1 MRFESQRGGTP
12 HGVLLRTTVLRKIF
26 LTENVPYRIVGDGEA
41 GYRSDV
47 RVISKTQHFSHIS
60 FVAEGNKKEMGSQ
73 GIEER
78 SDEETSAFEMVL
90 NMGDS
95 HNVRF
100 VNQRS
105 GTPHGV
111 LLRTTVLRKI
121 FLKENFPYRLVETVR

>member
-1 MRFESQRGGTP
+1 
-12 HGVLLRTTVLRKIF
+12 
-26 LTENVPYRIVGDGEA
+26 
-41 GYRSDV
+41 
-47 RVISKTQHFSHIS
+47 
-60 FVAEGNKKEMGSQ
+60 MGSQ